1 MVTSSRYN
9 TTTVSS
15 FTLSFLLTATYRFNS
30 AQHQTVLLLNQE
42 PLRSERVL
50 KQGKFEYDEDEIEP
64 KKLHLPTSC
73 EHLSICPVSIYVVKF
88 SFVCIFFSFVILFCC
103 RLTNWKESIS
113 HQCFLFYNF
122 MTRTTSN
129 LCWKRERLN
138 LLLNGRSRK
147 LSWLTLLPNLA
158 LGPKIKCM

>member
-9 TTTVSS
+9 TITVSS
-15 FTLSFLLTATYRFNS
+15 FTLSLLLSATYRFNS

-73 EHLSICPVSIYVVKF
+73 EHLSICPAQY
-88 SFVCIFFSFVILFCC
+88 
-103 RLTNWKESIS
+103 
-113 HQCFLFYNF
+113 QY
-122 MTRTTSN
+122 MY
-129 LCWKRERLN
+129 
-138 LLLNGRSRK
+138 
-147 LSWLTLLPNLA
+147 LSC
-158 LGPKIKCM
+158 K